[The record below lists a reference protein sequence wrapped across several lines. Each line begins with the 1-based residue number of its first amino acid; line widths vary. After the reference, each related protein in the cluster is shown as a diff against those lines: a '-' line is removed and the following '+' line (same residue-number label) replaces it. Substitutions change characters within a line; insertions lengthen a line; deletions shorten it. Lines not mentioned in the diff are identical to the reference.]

1 MRTGL
6 PGTPDPGR
14 VWHGSS
20 GLLRRAPFGNRH
32 GGVSLP
38 VLLVRGG
45 LSDLLPEAG
54 AQHFLGLCPHSEYV
68 NISGVGH
75 VVAGDRNDVFGLY
88 SWAPA
93 ANSGTLAN
101 TPLRI
106 R

>member
-1 MRTGL
+1 M
-6 PGTPDPGR
+6 
-14 VWHGSS
+14 
-20 GLLRRAPFGNRH
+20 
-32 GGVSLP
+32 
-38 VLLVRGG
+38 LLVRGG

-75 VVAGDRNDVFGLY
+75 VVAGDRNDVFGLD
-88 SWAPA
+88 SWAA
-93 ANSGTLAN
+93 ASNSGTLAN